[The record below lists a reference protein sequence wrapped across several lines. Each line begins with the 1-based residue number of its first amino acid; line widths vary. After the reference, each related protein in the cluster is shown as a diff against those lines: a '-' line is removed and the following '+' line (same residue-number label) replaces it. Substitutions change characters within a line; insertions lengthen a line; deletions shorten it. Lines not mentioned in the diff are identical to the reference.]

1 MDKRNIF
8 EMLGLEFDPPD
19 NLKKIR
25 AAYEGWKKKLT
36 AEQNTTVD
44 PSRLQIIKSELSMDN
59 YILQT
64 IENPRLRHREAEALK
79 QNRIEQ
85 LRLCIDLQRGD
96 TSGTLQV
103 NQSQIRQIKDKLK
116 LSVETIEATYK
127 EQGFEIKPVRTNK
140 SILETLNNFFLSD
153 SVMEELRK
161 NFAHFQTVP
170 DAKNFSWSAEVHDL
184 YELAY
189 FVEGKVES
197 SADFYKRRDTDD
209 LREIFRT
216 EAKKVS
222 APIPAWQSIK
232 ALLNLAQTQV
242 FNSDDNRFKYDH
254 SLKLEKLS
262 DFFAKLKVAPEIFK
276 RDKFFAD
283 NCINRIRKTFP
294 NFLNYELSA
303 ALYNKAAGLLKEP
316 YESVDNAGENFFCVT
331 CANCGAFENFRTR
344 EEAERATCKVCGENF
359 YIECPKC
366 GKKVPADADHCSA
379 CDFSLKEL
387 RRYSYYL
394 NYANSLLDLIER
406 GAKSN
411 DDDVKNVIAEVIK
424 VFAKAKLVNPESL
437 DLKKIEWRMN
447 RIASDFKKRELIKW
461 AESKMPSLS
470 THPDKAVSDCMEI
483 LRKIKDYKPARDRLR
498 LIKPKK
504 PLKVSVAIKENYPQT
519 SQQNSSNASILS
531 KISVNAKST
540 SLTNQ
545 NFNLT
550 ATISW
555 QPDND
560 LAVRYTVVK
569 KVDGEPKNYRDG
581 NIIVDQTENL
591 EFYDADIKPGIL
603 YGYAVFA
610 VRLGSISDPM
620 TCSAV
625 HYSDLDEKKL
635 IAKTEGGYCQ
645 FNWRL
650 PSDNCLGVRILRSDS
665 EGNNVVVADCVHSP
679 FVDKL
684 VKNRKQYQYRLQ
696 CVYYSAEE
704 TVADREKFLSAA
716 EKENFNKVWKS
727 QRSWKYSLGVTVTLT
742 PEKPPRP
749 VKNLNLNVEDGK
761 AKFSWQTTGEF
772 DLWFKEISSDKKVS
786 FAQNGKIFELD
797 KLDALLGNGVIL
809 KRADSSEKFCEISM
823 TSEVM
828 KIAVIS
834 VTKDLGVVNEILTA
848 ADVEPC
854 EIDEKKT
861 QIDAN
866 GLKLV
871 LKTLPKNL
879 YLIHYKI
886 KTEDSEELYASIEE
900 AKARYLNR
908 IYAKKYAED
917 TFISQSHLPQKELY
931 ITVIGEYKLSDGSAI
946 FSAPSKLCLNN
957 RPKSEIFYHLE
968 WGTSGLFNKKAQAKN
983 CKLVIESDAKKTP
996 QLFLACRKDGRMNIE
1011 LKDSATQILESVK
1024 EYKNG
1029 FPNKKIEIILSDEI
1043 WREILPGTVV
1053 KLFTSEEDAKYFDLK
1068 ASKPES
1074 LTVPKK

>member
-1 MDKRNIF
+1 MANIF

-25 AAYEGWKKKLT
+25 AAYETWKKKLT

-44 PSRLQIIKSELSMDN
+44 ATRLAKIKSELAMDN

-64 IENPRLRHREAEALK
+64 IENPRLRHREAESLK

-85 LRLCIDLQRGD
+85 LRLYIDIQRGD
-96 TSGTLQV
+96 NAGTLQV

-116 LSVETIEATYK
+116 LSVKTVEETYR
-127 EQGFEIKPVRTNK
+127 EQGFEIKTSRNANT
-140 SILETLNNFFLSD
+140 IAETLNKFFISD
-153 SVMEELRK
+153 SVMSELRK
-161 NFAHFQTVP
+161 NFAEFQKVP
-170 DAKNFSWSAEVHDL
+170 DAQNFSWSAEVNDL
-184 YELAY
+184 YELAWHI
-189 FVEGKVES
+189 EKKVEPN
-197 SADFYKRRDTDD
+197 ADFYKRRDTED

-232 ALLNLAQTQV
+232 AILNLAQTQI

-254 SLKLEKLS
+254 SLKIESLA
-262 DFFAKLKVAPEIFK
+262 DFFAKLKTAPEIFK

-303 ALYNKAAGLLKEP
+303 ALYNKVAGLLKEP
-316 YESVDNAGENFFCVT
+316 YESTDNYFENYFSVT

-344 EEAERATCKVCGENF
+344 EEAERAVCKVCGEKF

-366 GKKVPADADHCSA
+366 GKKVPANAEKCSA
-379 CDFSLKEL
+379 CDFSLSEL
-387 RRYSYYL
+387 RRYKYYL
-394 NYANSLLDLIER
+394 DYANSMLDLVER
-406 GAKSN
+406 GAKSV
-411 DDDVKNVIAEVIK
+411 DDDVKTVLAEVIK
-424 VFAKAKLVNPESL
+424 VFAKAKLVNAESL

-447 RIASDFKKRELIKW
+447 RIASEFKKRELIKW

-470 THPDKAVSDCMEI
+470 AHPDKAVSDCMEI
-483 LRKIKDYKPARDRLR
+483 LRKVKDYKPARDRLR

-504 PLKVSVAIKENYPQT
+504 VLKISASIKENIPAEK
-519 SQQNSSNASILS
+519 NSSSAAILS

-540 SLTNQ
+540 SLTNPVS
-545 NFNLT
+545 NLI

-555 QPDND
+555 EPDKD
-560 LAVRYTVVK
+560 LGIVYTVVK
-569 KVDGEPKNYRDG
+569 KIDGEPKNYRDG
-581 NIIVDQTENL
+581 KILVENTEKL
-591 EFYDADIKPGIL
+591 EIEDTDIKPGVL

-625 HYSDLDEKKL
+625 HYSDLDENKL

-650 PSDNCLGVRILRSDS
+650 PSENCLGVRILRSDS
-665 EGNNVVVADCVHSP
+665 AGNSVVVADCVHAP

-704 TVADREKFLSAA
+704 TVENREKFLSAA
-716 EKENFNKVWKS
+716 EQENFNKVWKS
-727 QRSWKYSLGVTVTLT
+727 QRTWKYSLGVTVNLT
-742 PEKPPRP
+742 PELPPRP
-749 VKNLNLNVEDGK
+749 VKNLNFNVENGK
-761 AKFSWQTTGEF
+761 VKFSWKNTGEF
-772 DLWFKEISSDKKVS
+772 DLWFKEISAEKKFS
-786 FAQNGKIFELD
+786 IAQTGKIFELE
-797 KLDALLGNGVIL
+797 KLDELLGSGVIL
-809 KRADSSEKFCEISM
+809 KRADSSENFCEIEM
-823 TSEVM
+823 RGEVM

-834 VTKDLGVVNEILTA
+834 ATKDLFVVNEIVTA
-848 ADVEPC
+848 ANVEPC
-854 EIDEKKT
+854 EIDDKKT
-861 QIDAN
+861 QIDQS

-886 KTEDSEELYASIEE
+886 KTEDSDELFATVEE
-900 AKARYLNR
+900 AKARHLNR
-908 IYAKKYAED
+908 IFAKKYAED
-917 TFISQSHLPQKELY
+917 TFISQLHLPQKELY
-931 ITVIGEYKLSDGSAI
+931 ITVIGEYKLSDGATI
-946 FSAPSKLCLNN
+946 FSHPSKIILNN

-983 CKLVIESDAKKTP
+983 CKLVIESRAEKTP

-1011 LKDSATQILESVK
+1011 LGDSATQILDTVK
-1024 EYKNG
+1024 DYKG
-1029 FPNKKIEIILSDEI
+1029 GLPNKKLEIILSDEI
-1043 WREILPGTVV
+1043 WKDVTPGAVV
-1053 KLFTSEEDAKYFDLK
+1053 KLLTSADDAKFFDIK
-1068 ASKPES
+1068 ATKPES

>member
-1 MDKRNIF
+1 MARKNIF

-25 AAYEGWKKKLT
+25 AAYESWKKKLT

-44 PSRLQIIKSELSMDN
+44 PSRLQIIKSELAMDN

-64 IENPRLRHREAEALK
+64 IENPRLRHREAETLK

-85 LRLCIDLQRGD
+85 LRLYIDIQRGD
-96 TSGTLQV
+96 NSGTLQV

-116 LSVETIEATYK
+116 LNAKTIEETYK
-127 EQGFEIKPVRTNK
+127 EQGFEIKSARTANSIAEVLNK
-140 SILETLNNFFLSD
+140 FFISD
-153 SVMEELRK
+153 SVMSELQK
-161 NFAHFQTVP
+161 NFAEFQTIP
-170 DAKNFSWSAEVHDL
+170 DAQNFSWSSEVNDF
-184 YELAY
+184 YELAWHI
-189 FVEGKVES
+189 EKKVEP

-209 LREIFRT
+209 LREIFT
-216 EAKKVS
+216 QEAKKVS
-222 APIPAWQSIK
+222 APIPAWRSIK
-232 ALLNLAQTQV
+232 ALLNLAQTQI

-254 SLKLEKLS
+254 SLKLEQLS
-262 DFFAKLKVAPEIFK
+262 DFFAKLKNAPEVFK

-303 ALYNKAAGLLKEP
+303 ALYNKVCGLLKEP
-316 YESVDNAGENFFCVT
+316 YESVDNLQENFFCVT

-344 EEAERATCKVCGENF
+344 EEAERAVCKVCGEKF

-366 GKKVPADADHCSA
+366 GKKVPADADHCTA
-379 CDFSLKEL
+379 CDFSFKEL
-387 RRYSYYL
+387 RRYGYYL
-394 NYANSLLDLIER
+394 DYANNLLDLIER

-424 VFAKAKLVNPESL
+424 ISASVNLVNPESL

-447 RIASDFKKRELIKW
+447 RIATEFKKRELVKW

-483 LRKIKDYKPARDRLR
+483 LRKIKDYKPAIDRLR

-504 PLKVSVAIKENYPQT
+504 LLKISAVIQENSPQPAEK
-519 SQQNSSNASILS
+519 NSATILS

-540 SLTNQ
+540 SLAAPTY
-545 NFNLT
+545 NLT

-560 LAVRYTVVK
+560 LGIFYTVIK
-569 KVDGEPKNYRDG
+569 KVDGVPKNFRDG
-581 NIIVDQTENL
+581 NILVEKTDKL
-591 EFYDADIKPGIL
+591 EVEDTDIKPGVL

-610 VRLGSISDPM
+610 IRLGSISDPT

-625 HYSDLDEKKL
+625 HYSDIDERKL

-650 PSDNCLGVRILRSDS
+650 PSENCLGVRILRSDS
-665 EGNNVVVADCVHSP
+665 AGNSVVVADCVHAP

-704 TVADREKFLSAA
+704 TVANREKFLSEA
-716 EKENFNKVWKS
+716 EFNKVWKS
-727 QRSWKYSLGVTVTLT
+727 QRTWKHSLGVTVTLT

-749 VKNLNLNVEDGK
+749 VKNLNLNVVGGK
-761 AKFSWQTTGEF
+761 AKFSWQNTGEF
-772 DLWFKEISSDKKVS
+772 DLWFKEIPAEKIFSIS
-786 FAQNGKIFELD
+786 QTGKIFELD
-797 KLDALLGNGVIL
+797 KLDELLGSGVIL
-809 KRADSSEKFCEISM
+809 KTADSAENFCEIPM
-823 TSEVM
+823 TGEAM

-834 VTKDLGVVNEILTA
+834 ATKDLGVVNEIVTA
-848 ADVEPC
+848 ANVEPC
-854 EIDEKKT
+854 EIDETKT
-861 QIDAN
+861 QIDAT

-871 LKTLPKNL
+871 LKSVPKNL

-886 KTEDSEELYASIEE
+886 KTEDSEELFATIEE
-900 AKARYLNR
+900 AKARQLNR
-908 IYAKKYAED
+908 IFAKKYSDD
-917 TFISQSHLPQKELY
+917 TFISQTHLPQKELY

-946 FSAPSKLCLNN
+946 FSSPSKLKLNN
-957 RPKSEIFYHLE
+957 RPKSEIFYYLE
-968 WGTSGLFNKKAQAKN
+968 WGTSGLFNKKIQAKN
-983 CKLVIESDAKKTP
+983 CKLVIKSDAKETP
-996 QLFLACRKDGRMNIE
+996 RLFLACRKDGRMNID
-1011 LKDSATQILESVK
+1011 LKDASTQILESVK
-1024 EYKNG
+1024 EYKEG
-1029 FPNKKIEIILSDEI
+1029 FPNKKLEIILPDEI
-1043 WREILPGTVV
+1043 WKEISPGAVV
-1053 KLFTSEEDAKYFDLK
+1053 KLLTKAEDEKFFELK
-1068 ASKPES
+1068 AVKPES

>member
-1 MDKRNIF
+1 MAKRNIF

-25 AAYEGWKKKLT
+25 AAYENWKKKLT

-44 PSRLQIIKSELSMDN
+44 PSRLQIIKSELAMDN

-64 IENPRLRHREAEALK
+64 IENPRLRHREAETLK

-85 LRLCIDLQRGD
+85 LRLYIDIQRGD
-96 TSGTLQV
+96 NSGTLQV
-103 NQSQIRQIKDKLK
+103 NQAQIKQIKDKLK
-116 LSVETIEATYK
+116 LNAKTIEETYK
-127 EQGFEIKPVRTNK
+127 EQGFEIKSARTAN
-140 SILETLNNFFLSD
+140 SITETLNNFFISD
-153 SVMEELRK
+153 SVMAELRK
-161 NFAHFQTVP
+161 NFAEFQKVP
-170 DAKNFSWSAEVHDL
+170 DAQNFSWSNEVNDF
-184 YELAY
+184 YELAWHI
-189 FVEGKVES
+189 EKKVEP

-232 ALLNLAQTQV
+232 ALLNLAQTQI

-254 SLKLEKLS
+254 SLKIEKLA
-262 DFFAKLKVAPEIFK
+262 DFFAKLKAAPEVFK

-303 ALYNKAAGLLKEP
+303 ALYNKVCGLLKEP
-316 YESVDNAGENFFCVT
+316 YESTDNLQENFFCVT

-344 EEAERATCKVCGENF
+344 EEAERATCKVCGEKF

-366 GKKVPADADHCSA
+366 GKKVPATSEKCSA
-379 CDFSLKEL
+379 CDFSISELKK
-387 RRYSYYL
+387 YSYYL
-394 NYANSLLDLIER
+394 DYANNLLDLIER

-424 VFAKAKLVNPESL
+424 ISARAKLVNPESL

-447 RIASDFKKRELIKW
+447 RIATEFKKRELVKW

-483 LRKIKDYKPARDRLR
+483 LRKIKDYKPAIDRLR

-504 PLKVSVAIKENYPQT
+504 PLKVSAVIQENSTQPT
-519 SQQNSSNASILS
+519 EKNSAAILS

-540 SLTNQ
+540 SLTAPTY
-545 NFNLT
+545 NLT

-560 LAVRYTVVK
+560 LGIFYTVVK
-569 KVDGEPKNYRDG
+569 KVDGVPKNFRDG
-581 NIIVDQTENL
+581 EIIAEKIDKL
-591 EFYDADIKPGIL
+591 EIEDTDIKPGVL
-603 YGYAVFA
+603 YGYAVFS
-610 VRLGSISDPM
+610 VRLGSISAPV

-625 HYSDLDEKKL
+625 HYSDIDERKL

-650 PSDNCLGVRILRSDS
+650 PSENCLGVRILRSDN
-665 EGNNVVVADCVHSP
+665 EGNSVVVADCVHAP

-704 TVADREKFLSAA
+704 TVANREKFLSEA

-727 QRSWKYSLGVTVTLT
+727 QRTWKYSLGVTVTLT

-749 VKNLNLNVEDGK
+749 VKNLNLNVSGGK
-761 AKFSWQTTGEF
+761 AKFSWQNTGEF
-772 DLWFKEISSDKKVS
+772 DLWFKEISTDKKIS
-786 FAQNGKIFELD
+786 IAQTGKIFELNKID
-797 KLDALLGNGVIL
+797 ELLGSGVIL
-809 KRADSSEKFCEISM
+809 KRADSADNFCEIPM
-823 TSEVM
+823 TGEVM
-828 KIAVIS
+828 KVAVIS
-834 VTKDLGVVNEILTA
+834 ATKDLGVVNEILTA
-848 ADVEPC
+848 ANVEPC
-854 EIDEKKT
+854 EIDETKT

-871 LKTLPKNL
+871 LKSVPQNL

-886 KTEDSEELYASIEE
+886 KTEDSEELYA
-900 AKARYLNR
+900 
-908 IYAKKYAED
+908 
-917 TFISQSHLPQKELY
+917 
-931 ITVIGEYKLSDGSAI
+931 TV
-946 FSAPSKLCLNN
+946 
-957 RPKSEIFYHLE
+957 
-968 WGTSGLFNKKAQAKN
+968 
-983 CKLVIESDAKKTP
+983 
-996 QLFLACRKDGRMNIE
+996 
-1011 LKDSATQILESVK
+1011 
-1024 EYKNG
+1024 
-1029 FPNKKIEIILSDEI
+1029 
-1043 WREILPGTVV
+1043 
-1053 KLFTSEEDAKYFDLK
+1053 EDAHFTNALAAERTLYH
-1068 ASKPES
+1068 SHWRI
-1074 LTVPKK
+1074 